1 MLFRATI
8 LAALAAAVYG
18 QAVAPPDGC
27 LVCGDG
33 NVVTLPDAIFS
44 FPGYP
49 ASPCS
54 TLQEAG
60 LTGQIPLS
68 QCSFLPGLISP
79 VCACAPGDLPVVVAP
94 TPAPV
99 ASNNCPPVPASGCS
113 VCGPDLCISNPDA
126 IFSFPGQASAPCGTL
141 QAAGLTGLIPS
152 DQCPFLPSLVGV
164 CDCGTDG
171 VPVAAPTK
179 APTGAPVT
187 PVTPAPTGAPVTPA
201 PTGAPV
207 TPAPTPD
214 GETAAP
220 TTLAPTEAPTTPAPT
235 EAPTTL
241 APVPAPTTAPVPAPT
256 PFPVFIFTP
265 APFFSVP
272 TTSDGKKGKNMMGGG
287 GGGGGGMSGKKRA
300 LRENSDIRGN

>member
-33 NVVTLPDAIFS
+33 KVVTKPDSIYTFS
-44 FPGYP
+44 GQP
-49 ASPCS
+49 AVPCAE
-54 TLQEAG
+54 LQQAG
-60 LTGQIPLS
+60 LDALLSLQIC
-68 QCSFLPGLISP
+68 QFLPGLINLD
-79 VCACAPGDLPVVVAP
+79 CGCAPSVDLPVVVP
-94 TPAPV
+94 TP
-99 ASNNCPPVPASGCS
+99 ASNNCPPVPATGCS
-113 VCGPDLCISNPDA
+113 ICGPDLCISNPDA
-126 IFSFPGQASAPCGTL
+126 IFSFPGQLSTPCGIL
-141 QAAGLTGLIPS
+141 QEGGLTGLIPL
-152 DQCPFLPSLVGV
+152 DQCPFVAAFV
-164 CDCGTDG
+164 DMCDCGTDG

-179 APTGAPVT
+179 APTEA
-187 PVTPAPTGAPVTPA
+187 PVTPAPTGAPD

-214 GETAAP
+214 GDTAAP
-220 TTLAPTEAPTTPAPT
+220 ITLAPT

-241 APVPAPTTAPVPAPT
+241 APVPAPTTATVPAPT
-256 PFPVFIFTP
+256 PYPVFMLTP

-287 GGGGGGMSGKKRA
+287 GMSGKKRA

>member
-18 QAVAPPDGC
+18 QAVAPPDVC

-33 NVVTLPDAIFS
+33 MVVTKPDGIVAIPNPLPN
-44 FPGYP
+44 FPL
-49 ASPCS
+49 STTTIPCS
-54 TLQEAG
+54 TLQEWG
-60 LTGQIPLS
+60 LAGQISLS
-68 QCSFLPGLISP
+68 KCTSLPGLTTS
-79 VCACAPGDLPVVVAP
+79 VCGCAPSVDLPVVVP
-94 TPAPV
+94 P
-99 ASNNCPPVPASGCS
+99 ASNNCPPVPATGCS
-113 VCGPDLCISNPDA
+113 ICGPDLCISNPDA
-126 IFSFPGQASAPCGTL
+126 IFSFPGQLSTPCGIL
-141 QAAGLTGLIPS
+141 QEGGLTGLIPLN
-152 DQCPFLPSLVGV
+152 QCPFVAAFV
-164 CDCGTDG
+164 DMCDCGTDG

-179 APTGAPVT
+179 APTEA
-187 PVTPAPTGAPVTPA
+187 PVTPAPTGAPD

-214 GETAAP
+214 GDTAAP
-220 TTLAPTEAPTTPAPT
+220 TTLAPTLAPT

-256 PFPVFIFTP
+256 PFPVFMFTP

-287 GGGGGGMSGKKRA
+287 GGGGMSGKKRA